1 MSTTY
6 DPVQFWS
13 IVAPDRPAIRR
24 DDRAWTYGELNRAV
38 QEMADTLILQGLGAG
53 EHIALEFEPRHSFEF
68 TIALH
73 ALHRIG
79 LLPVPISLA
88 LPPEERQRRRTQT
101 LVELVLTSESLEPA
115 LSGRKKKGKSAGTP
129 TLPDASGEED
139 EGDTLLARRLDAPAA
154 LCLTSGTTGAPRGAI
169 LTHGNFFWSAL
180 GSARNLGVRPGDT
193 WLCCLPL
200 HRVAGLSILTRSA
213 AYGTAVLFHDTFDA
227 SAVHEAIDRGEATLL
242 SLVPPML
249 ERLLR
254 TRGGRLFPTTLR
266 AALIGGGPIP
276 TALLEEAA
284 ELRLHAL
291 PTYGLTEAAS
301 QVTTLSLRQWPA
313 GLATAGRPLPFV
325 RVQVRA
331 ESGAA
336 AGPEVEGEILVRGPT
351 VMAAYFEDRESNA
364 AAWDGP
370 WFKTGDVG
378 AWDAAGRLVVLD
390 RRVDRIVV
398 GGENVSPADVE
409 RVLALHPAVA
419 EVCVVGIPAGAWG
432 HEIAAAVTLRPGSD
446 LTLDELRSFAAT
458 SLASFQVPR
467 RLRVMDSL
475 PRSSSGKL
483 LRRTVRDLL
492 GEEMPH
498 EEPS

>member
-1 MSTTY
+1 MNTTH
-6 DPVQFWS
+6 DPIQFWA
-13 IVAPDRPAIRR
+13 IVAPDRPALRR
-24 DDRAWTYGELNRAV
+24 DDRSWTYRDLDRAV
-38 QEMADTLILQGLGAG
+38 QEMADTLLLQGLGAG

-68 TIALH
+68 TIAFH

-79 LLPVPISLA
+79 LLPVPISLV
-88 LPPEERQRRRTQT
+88 LPPEERQRRRTQA

-115 LSGRKKKGKSAGTP
+115 LSGKKKGASQAPPG
-129 TLPDASGEED
+129 LPDMTGED
-139 EGDTLLARRLDAPAA
+139 ADGALLARRLDTPAA
-154 LCLTSGTTGAPRGAI
+154 LCFTSGTTGVPRGAI

-200 HRVAGLSILTRSA
+200 HHVAGLSILTRSA
-213 AYGTAVLFHDTFDA
+213 AYGTAVLFQDAFDPD
-227 SAVHEAIDRGEATLL
+227 AVHQAIDGGDVTLL

-254 TRGGRLFPTTLR
+254 TRRGRLFPTTLR

-276 TALLEEAA
+276 LALLEEAA
-284 ELRLHAL
+284 ELRLRAL

-301 QVTTLSLRQWPA
+301 QVTTLSLRQWPG
-313 GLATAGRPLPFV
+313 GLATAGWPLHFV
-325 RVQVRA
+325 RVEIRA
-331 ESGAA
+331 ESGAVS
-336 AGPEVEGEILVRGPT
+336 GPEIEGDILVRGPS

-398 GGENVSPADVE
+398 GGENASPAEVE

-419 EVCVVGIPAGAWG
+419 EVCVVAVPAGAWG

-446 LTLDELRSFAAT
+446 LTLEELRSFAAN
-458 SLASFQVPR
+458 SLAPFQLPR
-467 RLRVMDSL
+467 RLRVLDSL
-475 PRSSSGKL
+475 PRSPSGKL

-492 GEEMPH
+492 REEMAR
-498 EEPS
+498 EEPA